1 MVNPD
6 FENNCVTENKPELK
20 QQNFGI
26 EISGFEK
33 VALALTQILCTGNKL
48 G

>member
-20 QQNFGI
+20 QQT
-26 EISGFEK
+26 
-33 VALALTQILCTGNKL
+33 LALKYLDLKKL
-48 G
+48 HWHWHKYYALKIS